1 MLFKT
6 ILLLFYRFNKV
17 NFSKNILIILSL
29 LLSYS
34 AQAQYHEVG
43 VQGGVASY
51 IGDLNNQIFAPK
63 FGAVGGAFYRKNFT
77 PHFAWRTNLNVGRFS
92 FDSKWSKSE
101 YIQYQN
107 LNFRNTITEAVTM
120 IEFNFFKYKANR
132 DSKALWS
139 PYIFWGG
146 GFAYYYLDA
155 KYDNKHV
162 YLPGK
167 RTEGKDYV
175 PFIFTMPF
183 GGGLK
188 FNVAKSITF
197 SMECMYHH
205 TYTDY
210 LDDVNSTYIQKKI
223 TNGKNPTNIAD
234 PSNTNNILSDVKNK
248 QRGDQFKDKYFFVML
263 SLSYTFF
270 TPHCPNPDSEDSF
283 DK

>member
-1 MLFKT
+1 MILPKT
-6 ILLLFYRFNKV
+6 TYSFLLVVGLLFCK
-17 NFSKNILIILSL
+17 
-29 LLSYS
+29 S
-34 AQAQYHEVG
+34 ALAQYHEVG
-43 VQGGVASY
+43 VEGGCTSY
-51 IGDLNNQIFAPK
+51 FGDLNNQTFIPK
-63 FGAVGGAFYRKNFT
+63 IGAVGGAFYRKNFT
-77 PHFAWRTNLNVGRFS
+77 PHFAWRTNLNVGRFA
-92 FDSKWSKSE
+92 FDSKLSKSE

-107 LNFRNTITEAVTM
+107 LNFRNTLIEGVSM
-120 IEFNFFKYKANR
+120 IEFNFFKYKANMVDDAR
-132 DSKALWS
+132 WT

-155 KYDNKHV
+155 KYDGKNV
-162 YLPGK
+162 YLPGL

-188 FNVAKSITF
+188 FNIAKSITL
-197 SMECMYHH
+197 SVECMYHH

-210 LDDVNSTYIQKKI
+210 LDDVSSTYIQKKI
-223 TNGKNPTNIAD
+223 IANKKPTNIAD
-234 PSNTNNILSDVKNK
+234 PSNLSNPLSDVKNK
-248 QRGDQFKDKYFFVML
+248 QRGDQFNDKYMFTMI